1 MTCCGIFF
9 LILKIFMAVFLKKV
23 SKYFK
28 DHRALEPTT
37 LTIGDGK
44 TTVLIGPN
52 GCGKSTLL
60 RLIVGLIPPTE
71 GQIFFDFE
79 EVNDNTI
86 NDLRKKIG
94 YVIQEGGLFPHLN
107 VKDNIS
113 LFARFL
119 RYPSHFIEQRITF
132 LCELVKLP
140 PNILNSYPLKISGG
154 ERQRVSLMR
163 ALMLNP
169 DYILLDEPLAALD
182 PVTRFEMQ
190 TQLKQIFSYLQKTVI
205 LVTHDMREAA
215 FLGNEI
221 ILMCHGKIIQKGS
234 FQDLIRSPKEPFVTV
249 FIQAQ
254 QYSIELA

>member
-1 MTCCGIFF
+1 MAIM
-9 LILKIFMAVFLKKV
+9 LKNV
-23 SKYFK
+23 SKSFK
-28 DHRALEPTT
+28 EGQALEPTT

-44 TTVLIGPN
+44 TTVLIGPS

-71 GQIFFDFE
+71 GQIFFDNE
-79 EVNDNTI
+79 EVNDDTI

-94 YVIQEGGLFPHLN
+94 YVIQDGGLFPHLN
-107 VKDNIS
+107 VRDNVS

-119 RYPSHFIEQRITF
+119 GYPSHVIKERITVF
-132 LCELVKLP
+132 SELVKLP
-140 PNILNSYPLKISGG
+140 PDILNSYPLKISGG

-182 PVTRFEMQ
+182 PVIRFELQ

-221 ILMCHGKIIQKGS
+221 ILMRHGKIIQKGS
-234 FQDLIRSPKEPFVTV
+234 FQDLVRFPKDPFVTD

-254 QYSIELA
+254 QYSIDSA